1 MTDVPKARA
10 DYRKFLEE
18 VGLTEEEAQ
27 EMINNPSDQ
36 INLTY
41 DDLERKPSLIHG
53 VGVFIKRHYAAGEP
67 IGFARIS
74 RMRTI
79 LGRYVNHSPD
89 FNAIL
94 VDVSRGP
101 FGDLLMVTIREMSW
115 GEEILI
121 DYRQAQRVR

>member
-1 MTDVPKARA
+1 VTDVPRARN

-18 VGLTEEEAQ
+18 MNLTEEQAQ
-27 EMINNPSDQ
+27 EMVNNPLDQ

-53 VGVFIKRHYAAGEP
+53 EGVFVKRLYDAGEP

-74 RMRTI
+74 RMRSV

-89 FNAIL
+89 YNAIL

-101 FGDLLMVTIREMSW
+101 FGDLLMVTSREIRT